1 MVPVDTGR
9 RHRWS
14 EDWLRC
20 WLGKSLRCPRYLLLL
35 LHPLPLHLLRGGSHL
50 VHGHVLV
57 APDLVVVGVDGHEV
71 VESDVDVGL
80 LVGGQDGGL
89 HDQEDSAGPDVQ
101 AVGLQDVSVNAP
113 VDLSVIIQ
121 QDDPR
126 VPVVGVHIHDLP
138 EEKWNFKAHW
148 SSLSLAPDPV
158 SVELKNLRVLAQR
171 PQLLQVKH
179 WPRSPSS
186 LNSSRRFSAFFFSR
200 WPGPA
205 GTRLL
210 SPARQGRSGLISPAG
225 PGNFRTKFPADAV
238 TPPPPP
244 DPPPPPRFLLLF
256 SLGLGGTLK
265 V

>member
-89 HDQEDSAGPDVQ
+89 HDQQDSAGPDVQ

-121 QDDPR
+121 QDDSR

-171 PQLLQVKH
+171 PQLLQRF
-179 WPRSPSS
+179 PPGETLAQLS
-186 LNSSRRFSAFFFSR
+186 LL
-200 WPGPA
+200 
-205 GTRLL
+205 TQLL
-210 SPARQGRSGLISPAG
+210 
-225 PGNFRTKFPADAV
+225 
-238 TPPPPP
+238 PPLLG
-244 DPPPPPRFLLLF
+244 LLLLHLPLARPGWDP
-256 SLGLGGTLK
+256 SLVSRQARAVRVDQPGWTRELSHQ
-265 V
+265 VSW